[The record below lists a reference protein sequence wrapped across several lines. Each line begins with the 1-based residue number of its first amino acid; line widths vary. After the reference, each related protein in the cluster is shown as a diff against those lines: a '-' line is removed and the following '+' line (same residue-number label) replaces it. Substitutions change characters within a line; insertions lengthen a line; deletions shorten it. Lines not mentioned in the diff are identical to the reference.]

1 MNDESRPPRVVIV
14 DDSAAMRRMLSLGL
28 SRRGVEVVGE
38 AANADQARVLI
49 KEQSPDVLTL
59 DIEMPGMNGLQFLE
73 NLMRLRPMPVIMVST
88 LTAERAPAALAAFD
102 LGALDVV
109 LKPTSAPEVIVFH
122 DELAEKVRWAARSKR
137 QGRRADA
144 EPEAVL
150 RAPSFSDGA
159 LIVLGASTGG
169 TEALQQIFRLLPAE
183 LPPIVVVQH
192 IPAYFSTA
200 FAATLNKISAVTV
213 TEAADGDLLEPGHA
227 YVAPGGLQLRVQ
239 TKGDKRRLRVVEEA
253 RHNHHAPSVDLMF
266 ESLVPLVSSGMP
278 VVAGL
283 LTGMGADGAEG
294 LRALRQ
300 AGAHT
305 FAQDQAS
312 SVVWGMPQAAVKLDA
327 ADEVVGIR
335 DAAACMLRLLGAP
348 SKRPAGR

>member
-1 MNDESRPPRVVIV
+1 
-14 DDSAAMRRMLSLGL
+14 MLSLGL
-28 SRRGVEVVGE
+28 SRRGIEVVGE
-38 AANADQARVLI
+38 AANADEARALI
-49 KEQSPDVLTL
+49 KEHSPDVLTL
-59 DIEMPGMNGLQFLE
+59 DIEMPGMNGLQFLD

-109 LKPTSAPEVIVFH
+109 LKPTSAAEVIVFH
-122 DELAEKVRWAARSKR
+122 EELAEKVKWAARSKR
-137 QGRRADA
+137 QARRV
-144 EPEAVL
+144 EPEGAPL
-150 RAPSFSDGA
+150 RAPSFPEGA
-159 LIVLGASTGG
+159 VVAIGASTGG
-169 TEALQQIFRLLPAE
+169 TEALQQIFRALPAE
-183 LPPIVVVQH
+183 MPPIVVVQH

-200 FAATLNKISAVTV
+200 FAATLDKISALTV
-213 TEAADGDLLEPGHA
+213 TEAADGDLLVAGHA
-227 YVAPGGLQLRVQ
+227 YIAPGGRQMRVQ
-239 TKGDKRRLRVVEEA
+239 TKNDRRRLRVTDEA

-266 ESLVPLVSSGMP
+266 ESLVASVSPTTP

-294 LRALRQ
+294 LLALRR

-312 SVVWGMPQAAVKLDA
+312 SVVWGMPQAAIKLEA

-335 DAAACMLRLLGAP
+335 DAAACVLRLLAA
-348 SKRPAGR
+348 KRAAAR

>member
-1 MNDESRPPRVVIV
+1 MIV

-28 SRRGVEVVGE
+28 ERRGVEVVGE
-38 AANADQARVLI
+38 AANADQARTLI

-88 LTAERAPAALAAFD
+88 LTAERAPAALAAFE

-109 LKPTSAPEVIVFH
+109 LKPTSAAEVIAFH
-122 DELAEKVRWAARSKR
+122 DEIAEKVLCAAQAKR
-137 QGRRADA
+137 PHRRV
-144 EPEAVL
+144 EPDVQPAL
-150 RAPSFSDGA
+150 RAPAFPAGA
-159 LIVLGASTGG
+159 VIAIGASTGG
-169 TEALQQIFRLLPAE
+169 TEALQQIFRALPAE
-183 LPPIVVVQH
+183 VPPIVIVQH

-200 FAATLNKISAVTV
+200 FAATLDKLSAVRV
-213 TEAADGDLLEPGHA
+213 SEAADGDLLVAGHA
-227 YVAPGGLQLRVQ
+227 YVAPGGKQLRVQ
-239 TKGDKRRLRVVEEA
+239 TKADKRRLRVTDEA

-266 ESLVPLVSSGMP
+266 ESLVPSVSATTP

-300 AGAHT
+300 AGART

-312 SVVWGMPQAAVKLDA
+312 SVVWGMPQAAIKLNA

-335 DAAACMLRLLGAP
+335 DAAACVLRLLGHAV
-348 SKRPAGR
+348 KRPLAR

>member
-1 MNDESRPPRVVIV
+1 MNDEARPPRVVIV

-28 SRRGVEVVGE
+28 SRRGIDVVGE
-38 AANADQARVLI
+38 AANADQARTMI
-49 KEQSPDVLTL
+49 KELSPDVLTL

-88 LTAERAPAALAAFD
+88 LTAERAPAALAAFE

-109 LKPTSAPEVIVFH
+109 LKPSSAGEVIAFH
-122 DELAEKVRWAARSKR
+122 DEIAEKVTWAAQSKR
-137 QGRRADA
+137 QSRRVETEA
-144 EPEAVL
+144 PAVL
-150 RAPSFSDGA
+150 RAPSFPEGA
-159 LIVLGASTGG
+159 VIAIGASTGG
-169 TEALQQIFRLLPAE
+169 TEALQQVFRALPAE
-183 LPPIVVVQH
+183 VPPIVIVQH

-200 FAATLNKISAVTV
+200 FAATLDKISAVSV
-213 TEAADGDLLEPGHA
+213 SEAVDGEVLAPGHA
-227 YVAPGGLQLRVQ
+227 YVAPGGRQLRVQ
-239 TKGDKRRLRVVEEA
+239 TKADRRRLRVTDEA
-253 RHNHHAPSVDLMF
+253 RHNHHAPSVDLLF
-266 ESLVPLVSSGMP
+266 ESLVPSVSATTP

-300 AGAHT
+300 AGART

-335 DAAACMLRLLGAP
+335 DAAACVLRLLAGAV
-348 SKRPAGR
+348 KRPPAR